1 MQGRIWQGV
10 GKIVKLGLANAL
22 PLWYNDLTD
31 GRFLPNMEDAMKL
44 SLEQLGSIARG
55 TNRVEA
61 VDGGVQ
67 FFRMT
72 EAQKGY
78 YLHYN
83 NTEKANKTD
92 STSGVRLAF
101 YTDSQSVKFSAKFT
115 EGSSRAYAYFD
126 IYENGAMISHGG
138 SDKENEAQMEVKLT
152 SGESLVEIY
161 FPWSKGVILTSFE
174 LDDGATIKPHIRSK
188 KMVAYGD
195 SITHGYDAIY
205 PSLSYVNR
213 LGNLLDADVHN
224 RGIGGDTFSP
234 ELAKRDNIEN
244 PDYVTIAYGTNDWSM
259 CTMEKFEANCRAF
272 FKAVREAYPNSRVIA
287 IAPIWRGDSERE
299 TAMKRPISDVYKLFC
314 EYTKD
319 YDNFTVVDGWNL
331 IPHLHA
337 FFHDQILHPNDQG
350 FSLYAENLY
359 KEIQKKI

>member
-1 MQGRIWQGV
+1 
-10 GKIVKLGLANAL
+10 
-22 PLWYNDLTD
+22 
-31 GRFLPNMEDAMKL
+31 MKL
-44 SLEQLGSIARG
+44 SFEQLCGIARG
-55 TNRVEA
+55 VDRVEE
-61 VDGGVQ
+61 VEGGVQ

-72 EAQKGY
+72 VAQKEY
-78 YLHYN
+78 YLQYN

-92 STSGVRLAF
+92 STSGVKLAF

-126 IYENGAMISHGG
+126 IYENGAMIAHGG
-138 SDKENEAQMEVKLT
+138 SDKENEPQMEVKLLA
-152 SGESLVEIY
+152 GESLVEIY

-174 LDDGATIKPHIRSK
+174 LDDGAMIKPHVRSK
-188 KMVAYGD
+188 TLVAYGD

-205 PSLSYVNR
+205 PSLSYANR

-234 ELAKRDNIEN
+234 ELAKRDDVDS

-272 FKAVREAYPNSRVIA
+272 FQIIHERYPESRVVV
-287 IAPIWRGDSERE
+287 IAPIWRGDSDRE
-299 TAMKRPISDVYKLFC
+299 TAMARPISDVYKLFC

-319 YDNFTVVDGWNL
+319 YDHFTVVDGWNL
-331 IPHLHA
+331 LPHLPE
-337 FFHDQILHPNDQG
+337 FFADKILHPNDQG
-350 FSLYAENLY
+350 FGPYAENLY
-359 KEIQKKI
+359 KAIKDKI

>member
-1 MQGRIWQGV
+1 
-10 GKIVKLGLANAL
+10 
-22 PLWYNDLTD
+22 
-31 GRFLPNMEDAMKL
+31 MKL
-44 SLEQLGSIARG
+44 SLEQLRSIARG
-55 TNRVEA
+55 TDRLEE

-72 EAQKGY
+72 AAQKEY
-78 YLHYN
+78 YLGYN
-83 NTEKANKTD
+83 NIEKANKTD

-101 YTDSQSVKFSAKFT
+101 YTDSESVKFSAKFT

-126 IYENGAMISHGG
+126 VYENGAMIAHGG
-138 SDKENEAQMEVKLT
+138 HEKENNADVEAKLVA
-152 SGESLVEIY
+152 GESLVEIY

-174 LDDGATIKPHIRSK
+174 LDDGATVKPYVRSK
-188 KMVAYGD
+188 KLVAYGD

-224 RGIGGDTFSP
+224 RGIGGDVFAP
-234 ELAKRDNIEN
+234 ELAKRDDVANV
-244 PDYVTIAYGTNDWSM
+244 DYVTIAYGTNDWSM
-259 CTMEKFEANCRAF
+259 CKLETFEANARGF
-272 FKAVREAYPNSRVIA
+272 FKVIQEKYPTARVFVL
-287 IAPIWRGDSERE
+287 APIWRGDSERE
-299 TAMKRPISDVYKLFC
+299 TAMGRPIGDVYKLFC

-319 YDNFTVVDGWNL
+319 YSNFTVVNGWNL
-331 IPHLHA
+331 IPHLYA

-359 KEIQKKI
+359 KAIKDKV